1 MAERSIAS
9 VLKTE
14 DVEKHPGVRIPEPPP
29 LIKMKVEISN
39 GELLDKFS
47 ILEIKMGN
55 INDPSKLT
63 NVQNEYRELMDDCT
77 NLLRDSSINSLY
89 SDLKEINQKLW
100 VIEDDIRECE
110 RRKDFG
116 DEFVSLARAVYF
128 TNDERARV
136 KKEINLASG
145 SSLVEEKSYQDY

>member
-1 MAERSIAS
+1 
-9 VLKTE
+9 
-14 DVEKHPGVRIPEPPP
+14 
-29 LIKMKVEISN
+29 MKVEISN

-55 INDPSKLT
+55 ITDPSKLT
-63 NVQNEYRELMDDCT
+63 NVENEYRELTSDCT
-77 NLLRDSSINSLY
+77 DLLRNSSISTLY
-89 SDLKEINQKLW
+89 SELKSINQRLW
-100 VIEDDIRECE
+100 TVEDDIREFE

-116 DEFVSLARAVYF
+116 QEFVSLAREVYF

-145 SSLVEEKSYQDY
+145 SSLVEEKSYQAY

>member
-1 MAERSIAS
+1 
-9 VLKTE
+9 
-14 DVEKHPGVRIPEPPP
+14 
-29 LIKMKVEISN
+29 MKVEISN

-55 INDPSKLT
+55 ISDPSKLT
-63 NVQNEYRELMDDCT
+63 NIENEYRELISDCT
-77 NLLRDSSINSLY
+77 DLLRNSTISSLY
-89 SDLKEINQKLW
+89 AELKSINQKLW
-100 VIEDDIRECE
+100 IVEDDIRECE

-116 DEFVSLARAVYF
+116 QEFISLAREVYF

-145 SSLVEEKSYQDY
+145 SSLVEEKSYQAY

>member
-1 MAERSIAS
+1 
-9 VLKTE
+9 
-14 DVEKHPGVRIPEPPP
+14 
-29 LIKMKVEISN
+29 MKVEISN

-55 INDPSKLT
+55 ITDPSKLV
-63 NVQNEYRELMDDCT
+63 NIENEYRELTNDCT
-77 NLLRDSSINSLY
+77 DLLRSSSISSLY
-89 SDLKEINQKLW
+89 SELKSINQKLW
-100 VIEDDIRECE
+100 NVEDDIRECE

-116 DEFVSLARAVYF
+116 QEFVSLAREVYF

-145 SSLVEEKSYQDY
+145 SSLVEEKSYQAY

>member
-1 MAERSIAS
+1 MR
-9 VLKTE
+9 
-14 DVEKHPGVRIPEPPP
+14 
-29 LIKMKVEISN
+29 VEISN

-55 INDPSKLT
+55 ITDPAKLT
-63 NVQNEYRELMDDCT
+63 NIENEYRELTSDCT
-77 NLLRDSSINSLY
+77 DLLRSSTISSLY
-89 SDLKEINQKLW
+89 AELKSINQKLW
-100 VIEDDIRECE
+100 TVEDDIRECE

-116 DEFVSLARAVYF
+116 QEFISLAREVYF

-145 SSLVEEKSYQDY
+145 SSLVEEKSYQAY

>member
-1 MAERSIAS
+1 
-9 VLKTE
+9 
-14 DVEKHPGVRIPEPPP
+14 
-29 LIKMKVEISN
+29 MKVEISN

-55 INDPSKLT
+55 ITDPAKVTNLEKEYKELT
-63 NVQNEYRELMDDCT
+63 SDCT
-77 NLLRDSSINSLY
+77 DLLRDSTISSLY
-89 SDLKEINQKLW
+89 AELKSINQKLW
-100 VIEDDIRECE
+100 VVEDDIRECE

-116 DEFVSLARAVYF
+116 QGFISLAREVYF

-145 SSLVEEKSYQDY
+145 SSLVEEKSYQAY

>member
-1 MAERSIAS
+1 
-9 VLKTE
+9 
-14 DVEKHPGVRIPEPPP
+14 
-29 LIKMKVEISN
+29 MKVEISN

-55 INDPSKLT
+55 ITDPSKLT
-63 NVQNEYRELMDDCT
+63 NIENEYKELTSDCT
-77 NLLRDSSINSLY
+77 NLLRNSTISSLY
-89 SDLKEINQKLW
+89 AELKSINQKLW
-100 VIEDDIRECE
+100 IVEDDIRECE

-116 DEFVSLARAVYF
+116 PEFISLAREVYF

-145 SSLVEEKSYQDY
+145 SSLVEEKSYQAY

>member
-1 MAERSIAS
+1 
-9 VLKTE
+9 
-14 DVEKHPGVRIPEPPP
+14 
-29 LIKMKVEISN
+29 MKVEISN

-55 INDPSKLT
+55 IIDPAKLT
-63 NVQNEYRELMDDCT
+63 NIENEYKELTSDCT
-77 NLLRDSSINSLY
+77 DLLRDSTISSLY
-89 SDLKEINQKLW
+89 AELKSINQKLW
-100 VIEDDIRECE
+100 VVEDDIRECE

-116 DEFVSLARAVYF
+116 QEFISLAREVYF

-145 SSLVEEKSYQDY
+145 SSLVEEKSYQAY

>member
-1 MAERSIAS
+1 
-9 VLKTE
+9 
-14 DVEKHPGVRIPEPPP
+14 
-29 LIKMKVEISN
+29 MKVEISN

-55 INDPSKLT
+55 ITDPSKLV
-63 NVQNEYRELMDDCT
+63 NIENEYKELTSDCT
-77 NLLRDSSINSLY
+77 DLLRDSTISSLY
-89 SDLKEINQKLW
+89 AELKSINQKLW

-116 DEFVSLARAVYF
+116 QEFISLAREVYF

-145 SSLVEEKSYQDY
+145 SSLVEEKSYQAY

>member
-1 MAERSIAS
+1 
-9 VLKTE
+9 
-14 DVEKHPGVRIPEPPP
+14 
-29 LIKMKVEISN
+29 MKVEISN

-55 INDPSKLT
+55 ISDPSKLT
-63 NVQNEYRELMDDCT
+63 NIENEYRELTSDCT
-77 NLLRDSSINSLY
+77 DLLRNSTVSSLY
-89 SDLKEINQKLW
+89 AELKSINQKLW
-100 VIEDDIRECE
+100 IVEDDIRECE

-116 DEFVSLARAVYF
+116 QEFISLAREVYF

-145 SSLVEEKSYQDY
+145 SSLVEEKSYQAY

>member
-1 MAERSIAS
+1 
-9 VLKTE
+9 
-14 DVEKHPGVRIPEPPP
+14 
-29 LIKMKVEISN
+29 MKVEISN

-55 INDPSKLT
+55 ITDPDKLT
-63 NVQNEYRELMDDCT
+63 NIENEYKELTSDCID
-77 NLLRDSSINSLY
+77 LLRDSTISSLY
-89 SDLKEINQKLW
+89 AELKSINQKLW
-100 VIEDDIRECE
+100 TVEDDIRECE

-116 DEFVSLARAVYF
+116 QEFISLAREVYF

-145 SSLVEEKSYQDY
+145 SSLVEEKSYQAY